1 LSGWL
6 NPKFQQL
13 KIPSQPETIFV
24 SQPAE
29 TKLTA
34 LNFFV
39 KPKTLKILLLHL
51 TPPLLN
57 QRELNKVLEIV
68 FIGGKQQLKAQKNKK
83 IQL

>member
-6 NPKFQQL
+6 NPKFEQL

-57 QRELNKVLEIV
+57 
-68 FIGGKQQLKAQKNKK
+68 
-83 IQL
+83 

>member
-6 NPKFQQL
+6 NPKFEQL

-39 KPKTLKILLLHL
+39 KPKRTARNA
-51 TPPLLN
+51 TPT
-57 QRELNKVLEIV
+57 
-68 FIGGKQQLKAQKNKK
+68 KK
-83 IQL
+83 RADGRTG